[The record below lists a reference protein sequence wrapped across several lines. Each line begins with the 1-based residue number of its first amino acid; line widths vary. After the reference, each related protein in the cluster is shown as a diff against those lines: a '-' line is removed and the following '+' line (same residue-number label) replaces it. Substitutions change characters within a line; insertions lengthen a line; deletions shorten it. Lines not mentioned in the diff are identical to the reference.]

1 MIVGNMGTPN
11 KMDYTIMGNAVN
23 LAARLEGVNK
33 QYNTKGI
40 LISEHTRAQIGE
52 EFLLR
57 RLDRVRVVG
66 VQTPLRLYELV
77 GFLHDA
83 TPEEMEAIEQWEQA
97 IDLYEQKQFD
107 KARRIFFSLAAKDP
121 HDKVAPLYIKRC
133 DDFIASPPD
142 SSWDG
147 VFNLTQK

>member
-1 MIVGNMGTPN
+1 
-11 KMDYTIMGNAVN
+11 MGNAVN

-40 LISEHTRAQIGE
+40 LISEHTRNKLGD

-66 VQTPLRLYELV
+66 VNTPLRLFEL
-77 GFLHDA
+77 LDEQDEA
-83 TPEEMEAIEQWEQA
+83 TAEQTDNVWEWEQA
-97 IDLYEQKQFD
+97 IDSYEKQDFSA
-107 KARRIFFSLAAKDP
+107 ARKIFFKIAAHDP
-121 HDKVAPLYIKRC
+121 TDLVAPLYIKRC
-133 DDFIASPPD
+133 EDFIALPPATD
-142 SSWDG
+142 WDG